1 MNNYTEEVKQILKR
15 SELIGIKENNEYV
28 TTKHIVL
35 AIKEMKTS
43 IDNILNKYIQKNETN
58 EENYKIEKNS
68 YILYSKELLKTIE
81 EIIYQTNELSDI
93 ISLPILL
100 NTLLTNKD
108 TEAYKYLKKTK
119 VDINSLKK
127 EVETI
132 GLIKENIL
140 LNSIGTN
147 LNEISSSLDPVIG
160 RDKEILEIIE
170 ILKRKNKNNP
180 LLIGEAGVGKTAV
193 VEELARR
200 IKNKQVPTFLENKT
214 IYSINLGTLIAGTK
228 YRGEFEEKL
237 NTLINEI
244 EASEEIIL
252 FIDEIHGIVGAGG
265 AEGAIDASNILK
277 PALARG
283 KLKLIGSTTT
293 LEYKTSIEK
302 DKALDRRFQ
311 KVLINEP
318 TYEETKTIL
327 TKLKPH
333 YEKYH
338 NVEIPNKILDLTIT
352 LTNKY
357 IKNRKNPDK
366 SIDILDEI
374 CAKTSLIKKGE
385 L

>member
-58 EENYKIEKNS
+58 EENYKIERNS

-81 EIIYQTNELSDI
+81 EIIYQTNELSNI

-170 ILKRKNKNNP
+170 RSEKR
-180 LLIGEAGVGKTAV
+180 
-193 VEELARR
+193 VEPDCSTYKRCGGC
-200 IKNKQVPTFLENKT
+200 
-214 IYSINLGTLIAGTK
+214 NL
-228 YRGEFEEKL
+228 RH
-237 NTLINEI
+237 
-244 EASEEIIL
+244 
-252 FIDEIHGIVGAGG
+252 ID
-265 AEGAIDASNILK
+265 
-277 PALARG
+277 
-283 KLKLIGSTTT
+283 
-293 LEYKTSIEK
+293 
-302 DKALDRRFQ
+302 
-311 KVLINEP
+311 
-318 TYEETKTIL
+318 YEETLNIKQQKVQNLINKTL
-327 TKLKPH
+327 TKK
-333 YEKYH
+333 
-338 NVEIPNKILDLTIT
+338 VEVWKQ
-352 LTNKY
+352 
-357 IKNRKNPDK
+357 
-366 SIDILDEI
+366 
-374 CAKTSLIKKGE
+374 
-385 L
+385 